1 MNLQEKNALSL
12 QHPKIV
18 SSKAAKP
25 IWLQATIYH
34 IDSAALLLLTSHH
47 TSGEPGLF
55 LPGKDELEN
64 PGLVWG

>member
-1 MNLQEKNALSL
+1 M
-12 QHPKIV
+12 I